1 MMKISKLE
9 IERYILAYKNYKE
22 DNEEKE
28 FWLNN
33 RDYLLSNGFKYDEM
47 IELLF
52 DYGKE
57 DKVVEVLQ
65 LLGVEVV

>member
-1 MMKISKLE
+1 MKISKLE
-9 IERYILAYKNYKE
+9 IERYVEAYRMYKE

-33 RDYLLSNGFKYDEM
+33 RDYLLANGFDYDEM

-52 DYGKE
+52 NYGKE
-57 DKVVEVLQ
+57 DKIVQVLEI
-65 LLGVEVV
+65 LGVEVV

>member
-1 MMKISKLE
+1 MKISKLE
-9 IERYILAYKNYKE
+9 IERYILAYKLYKE

-33 RDYLLSNGFKYDEM
+33 RDYLLANGFDYDEM

-52 DYGKE
+52 NYGKE